1 MEAIK
6 ALEEEGYRVSL
17 IGEDIRC
24 QKSDRANPDPVKV
37 QQLLQEIRNRKVEA
51 IRYLRGQH
59 LDYDEHIRAVI
70 AEFNSC
76 GIRMMDIP
84 EPMRKRA
91 LNLEEQMTQ
100 AANQGHQEQFLKL
113 LKQWRACFH

>member
-1 MEAIK
+1 MQAIRE
-6 ALEEEGYRVSL
+6 LEYEGYRVSL
-17 IGEDIRC
+17 IGENIRC
-24 QKSDRANPDPVKV
+24 KKIEGVNSDPVKV

-59 LDYDEHIRAVI
+59 LDYDEQIQAVI

-84 EPMRKRA
+84 EPMRKKA

-100 AANQGHQEQFLKL
+100 AANRGDRDGFLQV
-113 LKQWRACFH
+113 LKQWRQCFH